1 MRQNHRENISANTGT
16 SNNRIQH
23 MKKIAFIVAGII
35 MMTSCHNQNENQTR
49 LQQQVDSL
57 QTIVDDKDAELND
70 IIATMTEVQTGI
82 RRIAEA
88 EGRVTVADGSQESA
102 SSREI
107 IRDNMEYICE
117 AMQQNRELVLK
128 LREKLNAS
136 RFKADKLKNL
146 VDGLQTQVETQNLR
160 IQELMASLA
169 EKDSTILEQTMR
181 IDSLSQS
188 VSSLTEI
195 SKEQAGTMVRQEKQ
209 INSAWFVYG
218 TKAELKEQGIL
229 KGSEVLKDND
239 FNKDYFTEIDI
250 RDVKNIKTYSKSA
263 KLLTT
268 HPKGSYILRKD
279 GEDCYELH
287 ISNPNLFWSV
297 SKYLVMQVK

>member
-1 MRQNHRENISANTGT
+1 
-16 SNNRIQH
+16 
-23 MKKIAFIVAGII
+23 MKKIVIIVAGII
-35 MMTSCHNQNENQTR
+35 MMTACQNQNESTTR

-70 IIATMTEVQTGI
+70 IIETMTEVQAGI

-102 SSREI
+102 SSRAI
-107 IRDNMEYICE
+107 IRDNMDYICE
-117 AMQQNRELVLK
+117 AMQQNRDLVAQ

-146 VDGLQTQVETQNLR
+146 VDGLQTQVETQNQR
-160 IQELMASLA
+160 IQELQASLV
-169 EKDSTILEQTMR
+169 EKDSTILSQVSR

-188 VSSLTEI
+188 ISNLTELAE
-195 SKEQAGTMVRQEKQ
+195 EQAGTMARQEKE

-229 KGSEVLKDND
+229 RDGEVLKDND
-239 FNKDYFTEIDI
+239 FNKDYFTEIDL
-250 RDVKNIKTYSKSA
+250 RHVKDIKTYSKSA
-263 KLLTT
+263 RLLTT
-268 HPKGSYILRKD
+268 HPDGSYMLAKD
-279 GEDCYELH
+279 GNGYYELH
-287 ISNPNLFWSV
+287 ISNPSRFWSV
-297 SKYLVMQVK
+297 SKFLVMQVK

>member
-1 MRQNHRENISANTGT
+1 
-16 SNNRIQH
+16 
-23 MKKIAFIVAGII
+23 MKKIVIIVAGVI
-35 MMTSCHNQNENQTR
+35 MMTACQNQNESTTR

-70 IIATMTEVQTGI
+70 IIETMTEVQAGI

-102 SSREI
+102 SSRAI
-107 IRDNMEYICE
+107 IRDNMDYICE
-117 AMQQNRELVLK
+117 AMQQNRDLVAQ

-146 VDGLQTQVETQNLR
+146 VDGLQAQVETQNQR
-160 IQELMASLA
+160 IQELQASLV
-169 EKDSTILEQTMR
+169 EKDSTILSQVSR

-188 VSSLTEI
+188 ISNLTELAE
-195 SKEQAGTMVRQEKQ
+195 EQAGTMARQEKE

-229 KGSEVLKDND
+229 RDGEVLKDND
-239 FNKDYFTEIDI
+239 FNKDYFTEIDL
-250 RDVKNIKTYSKSA
+250 RHVKDIKTYSKSA
-263 KLLTT
+263 RLLTT
-268 HPKGSYILRKD
+268 HPDGSYMLTKD
-279 GEDCYELH
+279 GNGCYELH
-287 ISNPNLFWSV
+287 ISNPSRFWSV

>member
-1 MRQNHRENISANTGT
+1 
-16 SNNRIQH
+16 
-23 MKKIAFIVAGII
+23 MKKIVIIVAGVI
-35 MMTSCHNQNENQTR
+35 MMTACQNQNESTTR

-70 IIATMTEVQTGI
+70 IIETMTEVQTGI

-102 SSREI
+102 SSRAI
-107 IRDNMEYICE
+107 IRDNMDYICE
-117 AMQQNRELVLK
+117 AMQQNRDLVAQ

-136 RFKADKLKNL
+136 RFKADKLKSL
-146 VDGLQTQVETQNLR
+146 VDGLQAQVETQNQR
-160 IQELMASLA
+160 IQELQASLV
-169 EKDSTILEQTMR
+169 EKDSTILSQGSH

-188 VSSLTEI
+188 VSDLQELAQ
-195 SKEQAGTMVRQEKQ
+195 EQAGTLARQEKE

-229 KGSEVLKDND
+229 KDGEVLRDND
-239 FNKDYFTEIDI
+239 FNKDYFTEIDV
-250 RDVKNIKTYSKSA
+250 RHVKDIKTYSKSA
-263 KLLTT
+263 RLLTT
-268 HPKGSYILRKD
+268 HPEGSYMLTKD
-279 GEDCYELH
+279 GNGYYELH
-287 ISNPNLFWSV
+287 ISNPSRFWSV

>member
-1 MRQNHRENISANTGT
+1 
-16 SNNRIQH
+16 
-23 MKKIAFIVAGII
+23 MKKIVIIVAGVI
-35 MMTSCHNQNENQTR
+35 MMTACQNQNESATR

-70 IIATMTEVQTGI
+70 IIETMTEVQTGI

-102 SSREI
+102 SSRAI
-107 IRDNMEYICE
+107 IRDNMDYICE
-117 AMQQNRELVLK
+117 AMQQNRDLVAQ

-136 RFKADKLKNL
+136 RFKADKLKSL
-146 VDGLQTQVETQNLR
+146 VDGLQTQVETQNQR
-160 IQELMASLA
+160 IQELQASLV
-169 EKDSTILEQTMR
+169 EKDSTILSQGAH

-188 VSSLTEI
+188 VFDLQELAQ
-195 SKEQAGTMVRQEKQ
+195 EQAGTMARQEKE

-229 KGSEVLKDND
+229 KDGEVLRDND
-239 FNKDYFTEIDI
+239 FNKDYFTEIDV
-250 RDVKNIKTYSKSA
+250 RHVKDIKTYSKSA
-263 KLLTT
+263 RLLTT
-268 HPKGSYILRKD
+268 HPEGSYMLTKD
-279 GEDCYELH
+279 GNGYYELH
-287 ISNPNLFWSV
+287 ISNPSRFWSV

>member
-1 MRQNHRENISANTGT
+1 
-16 SNNRIQH
+16 
-23 MKKIAFIVAGII
+23 MKKIVIIVAGII
-35 MMTSCHNQNENQTR
+35 MMTACQNQNESTTS
-49 LQQQVDSL
+49 LQQQIDSL

-70 IIATMTEVQTGI
+70 IIETMTEVQAGI

-102 SSREI
+102 SSRAI
-107 IRDNMEYICE
+107 IRDNMDYICE
-117 AMQQNRELVLK
+117 AMQQNRDLVAQ

-146 VDGLQTQVETQNLR
+146 VDGLQTQVETQNQR
-160 IQELMASLA
+160 IQELQASLV
-169 EKDSTILEQTMR
+169 EKDSTILSQVSR

-188 VSSLTEI
+188 ISNLTELAE
-195 SKEQAGTMVRQEKQ
+195 EQAGTMARQEKE

-229 KGSEVLKDND
+229 RDGEVLKDND
-239 FNKDYFTEIDI
+239 FNKDYFTEIDL
-250 RDVKNIKTYSKSA
+250 RHVKDIKTYSKSA
-263 KLLTT
+263 RLLTT
-268 HPKGSYILRKD
+268 HPDGSYMLTKD
-279 GEDCYELH
+279 GNGYYELH
-287 ISNPNLFWSV
+287 ISNPSRFWSV

>member
-1 MRQNHRENISANTGT
+1 
-16 SNNRIQH
+16 
-23 MKKIAFIVAGII
+23 
-35 MMTSCHNQNENQTR
+35 MTACQNQNESTTR
-49 LQQQVDSL
+49 LQQQIESL

-70 IIATMTEVQTGI
+70 IIEPMTEVQAGI

-102 SSREI
+102 SSRAI
-107 IRDNMEYICE
+107 IRDNMDYICE
-117 AMQQNRELVLK
+117 AMQQNRDLVAQ

-146 VDGLQTQVETQNLR
+146 VDGLQTQVETQNQR
-160 IQELMASLA
+160 IQELQASLV
-169 EKDSTILEQTMR
+169 EKDSTILSQVSR

-188 VSSLTEI
+188 ISNLTELAE
-195 SKEQAGTMVRQEKQ
+195 EQAGTMARQEKE

-229 KGSEVLKDND
+229 RDGEVLKDND
-239 FNKDYFTEIDI
+239 FNKDYFTEIDL
-250 RDVKNIKTYSKSA
+250 RHVKDIKTYSKSA
-263 KLLTT
+263 RLLTT
-268 HPKGSYILRKD
+268 HPDGSYMLTKD
-279 GEDCYELH
+279 GNGYYELH
-287 ISNPNLFWSV
+287 ISNPSRFWSV

>member
-1 MRQNHRENISANTGT
+1 
-16 SNNRIQH
+16 
-23 MKKIAFIVAGII
+23 MKKIFIIAAGLV
-35 MMTSCHNQNENQTR
+35 MMSACQNHQETANR

-57 QTIVDDKDAELND
+57 QTIVDNKDAELND
-70 IIATMTEVQTGI
+70 IVITMTEVQSGI
-82 RRIAEA
+82 ARIAEA

-102 SSREI
+102 STREI

-117 AMQQNRELVLK
+117 AMQQNRDLVAQ

-136 RFKADKLKNL
+136 RFKSDKLKKL
-146 VDGLQTQVETQNLR
+146 VDGLQAQVEAQDMR
-160 IQELMASLA
+160 IQELQASLA
-169 EKDSTILEQTMR
+169 EKDSTILAQIGR

-188 VSSLTEI
+188 VTSLTEV
-195 SKEQAGTMVRQEKQ
+195 SKEQAGTMARQEKQ

-229 KGSEVLKDND
+229 KGGEVLKDKD

-250 RDVKNIKTYSKSA
+250 RNVKDIKTYSKSA

-268 HPKGSYILRKD
+268 HPDNSYMLTKD
-279 GEDCYELH
+279 GNGYYELH
-287 ISNPNLFWSV
+287 ISNPSRFWSV
-297 SKYLVMQVK
+297 SKYLVMLVK

>member
-1 MRQNHRENISANTGT
+1 
-16 SNNRIQH
+16 
-23 MKKIAFIVAGII
+23 MKKIVIIVAGII
-35 MMTSCHNQNENQTR
+35 MMTACQNQNESTTR
-49 LQQQVDSL
+49 LQQQIESL

-70 IIATMTEVQTGI
+70 IIETMTEVQAGI

-102 SSREI
+102 SSRAI
-107 IRDNMEYICE
+107 IRDNMDYICE
-117 AMQQNRELVLK
+117 AMQQNRDLVAQ

-146 VDGLQTQVETQNLR
+146 VDGLQTQVETQNQR
-160 IQELMASLA
+160 IQELQASLV
-169 EKDSTILEQTMR
+169 EKDSTILSQVSR

-188 VSSLTEI
+188 ISNLTELAE
-195 SKEQAGTMVRQEKQ
+195 EQAGTMARQEKE

-229 KGSEVLKDND
+229 RDGEVLKDND
-239 FNKDYFTEIDI
+239 FNKDYFTEIDL
-250 RDVKNIKTYSKSA
+250 RHVKDIKTYSKSA
-263 KLLTT
+263 RLLTT
-268 HPKGSYILRKD
+268 HPDGSYMLTKD
-279 GEDCYELH
+279 GNGYYELH
-287 ISNPNLFWSV
+287 ISNPSRFWSV

>member
-1 MRQNHRENISANTGT
+1 
-16 SNNRIQH
+16 
-23 MKKIAFIVAGII
+23 MKKIVIIVAGVI
-35 MMTSCHNQNENQTR
+35 MMTACQNQNESTTR

-70 IIATMTEVQTGI
+70 IIETMTEVQAGI

-102 SSREI
+102 SSRAI
-107 IRDNMEYICE
+107 IRDNMDYICE
-117 AMQQNRELVLK
+117 AMQQNRDLVAQ

-146 VDGLQTQVETQNLR
+146 VDGLQTQVETQNQR
-160 IQELMASLA
+160 IQELQASLV
-169 EKDSTILEQTMR
+169 EKDSTILSQVSR

-188 VSSLTEI
+188 ISNLTELAE
-195 SKEQAGTMVRQEKQ
+195 EQAGTMARQEKE

-229 KGSEVLKDND
+229 RDGEVLKDND
-239 FNKDYFTEIDI
+239 FNKDYFTEIDL
-250 RDVKNIKTYSKSA
+250 RHVKDIKTYSKSA
-263 KLLTT
+263 RLLTT
-268 HPKGSYILRKD
+268 HPDGSYMLTKD
-279 GEDCYELH
+279 GNGYYELH
-287 ISNPNLFWSV
+287 ISNPSRFWSV

>member
-1 MRQNHRENISANTGT
+1 
-16 SNNRIQH
+16 
-23 MKKIAFIVAGII
+23 MKKIVIIVAGII
-35 MMTSCHNQNENQTR
+35 MMTACQNQNESTTR

-70 IIATMTEVQTGI
+70 IIETMTEVQAGI

-102 SSREI
+102 SSRAI
-107 IRDNMEYICE
+107 IRDNMDYICE
-117 AMQQNRELVLK
+117 AMQQNRDLVAQ

-146 VDGLQTQVETQNLR
+146 VDGLQTQVETQNQR
-160 IQELMASLA
+160 IQELQASLV
-169 EKDSTILEQTMR
+169 EKDSTILSQVSR

-188 VSSLTEI
+188 ISNLTELAE
-195 SKEQAGTMVRQEKQ
+195 EQAGTMARQEKE

-229 KGSEVLKDND
+229 RDGEVLKDND
-239 FNKDYFTEIDI
+239 FNKDYFTEIDL
-250 RDVKNIKTYSKSA
+250 RHVKDIKTYSKSA
-263 KLLTT
+263 RLLTT
-268 HPKGSYILRKD
+268 HPDGSYMLTKD
-279 GEDCYELH
+279 GNGYYELH
-287 ISNPNLFWSV
+287 ISNPSRFWSV